1 MLTFRFSGSNILR
14 DPNVGPSSLS
24 AGILRNSNVAVIP
37 FCGMK
42 MNFDIL
48 KTSDV
53 AVHPFLIFLFFMG
66 LELSRWN
73 HPLE

>member
-1 MLTFRFSGSNILR
+1 MLTFRFSGGNILR

-24 AGILRNSNVAVIP
+24 AGILRNPNVAVIP

-42 MNFDIL
+42 TNFGIF

-53 AVHPFLIFLFFMG
+53 AVIPF
-66 LELSRWN
+66 
-73 HPLE
+73 